1 MSQLDRLAAML
12 HDIGWCDDVFDD
24 DSLHFR
30 ACLPADHH
38 RHAHALVARG
48 VMVVDTEV
56 LENALRTLP
65 EYAETPSYR
74 RHAIDLLA
82 ALIMGGVA

>member
-1 MSQLDRLAAML
+1 MTRQLDRLAAILEAELDGRAVFTGPVPPERDVVML
-12 HDIGWCDDVFDD
+12 AG
-24 DSLHFR
+24 SL
-30 ACLPADHH
+30 L
-38 RHAHALVARG
+38 ARN
-48 VMVVDTEV
+48 VMVVDEEV